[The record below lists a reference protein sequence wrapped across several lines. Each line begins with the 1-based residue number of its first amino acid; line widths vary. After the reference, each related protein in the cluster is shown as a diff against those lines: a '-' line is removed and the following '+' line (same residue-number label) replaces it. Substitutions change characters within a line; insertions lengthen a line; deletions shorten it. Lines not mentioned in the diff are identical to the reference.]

1 MDGVFGGA
9 SEDVGQVGLRVD
21 AVHLGGLCRPV
32 NYAERSRAQ
41 SSVQSLVASCREDFV
56 PTPFGIVWLF
66 TVRPERRA
74 DGRWDE
80 SGLAFRLRR
89 A

>member
-1 MDGVFGGA
+1 MDGVFSDV
-9 SEDVGQVGLRVD
+9 SEDVGQVGLQVD
-21 AVHLGGLCRPV
+21 VVRLGGLCRPA

-56 PTPFGIVWLF
+56 PTPFGIVWPF

-80 SGLAFRLRR
+80 SGLAFRART